1 MKAVI
6 LAGGFGKRLKP
17 LTDKTCKP
25 MVRILGRPLSEY
37 AVAALKAAGIEE
49 VYFATGYRS
58 EDVES
63 YYGDGRQFGMR
74 FRYRKET
81 TPLGTAGAVRELK
94 EELGEKFLCMP
105 ADGLSDVDLGAFSR
119 TNTDGFVGALAVAL
133 KDDTTGL
140 GVVNFDDDL
149 VVNSF
154 IEKPL
159 ISTKAYVNT
168 GIYMFTS
175 AVFDYITDGFCDFGK
190 NVFPNLSGKLKVFVH
205 NGFWSDVGT
214 LKSYEEACKT
224 VALGEKFKS
233 L

>member
-1 MKAVI
+1 MC
-6 LAGGFGKRLKP
+6 L
-17 LTDKTCKP
+17 
-25 MVRILGRPLSEY
+25 
-37 AVAALKAAGIEE
+37 
-49 VYFATGYRS
+49 
-58 EDVES
+58 
-63 YYGDGRQFGMR
+63 
-74 FRYRKET
+74 
-81 TPLGTAGAVRELK
+81 
-94 EELGEKFLCMP
+94 P

-119 TNTDGFVGALAVAL
+119 ADTDGFVGALAVAL

-140 GVVNFDDDL
+140 GVVNFDDNL
-149 VVNSF
+149 IVKSF
-154 IEKPL
+154 VEKPP